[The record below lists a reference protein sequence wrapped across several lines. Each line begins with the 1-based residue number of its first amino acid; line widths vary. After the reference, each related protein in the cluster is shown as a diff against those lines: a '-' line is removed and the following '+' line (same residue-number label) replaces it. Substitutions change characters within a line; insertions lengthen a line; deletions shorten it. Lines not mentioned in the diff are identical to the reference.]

1 MKFILILTIVASSLW
16 QLSFSSESWWEFIAL
31 TCLSCSWPVATIYG
45 YDFIMT
51 MRGKNSKYMQEFYNE
66 LKRDLL
72 FSFIGAIV
80 FFGIA
85 FTAPI
90 KYSLTNI
97 DIAFAGFPFLL
108 YSMSDIMQL
117 RKLKIAGVKFSRKI
131 VWTLATILTIV
142 GIIYV
147 HFAFKIYSGTFSD
160 SKSLWVQISLLLTAL
175 CSLVGAH
182 QMTFIIKK
190 QRMEVSPVLIALF
203 SNMRTSPGIY
213 KESQKAAKKWNE
225 VVIQKKA
232 ELRQS
237 QQRKKKK
244 NR

>member
-1 MKFILILTIVASSLW
+1 MV
-16 QLSFSSESWWEFIAL
+16 L
-31 TCLSCSWPVATIYG
+31 TCLSCSWPVATIYC
-45 YDFIMT
+45 YDFIMA

-108 YSMSDIMQL
+108 YSLSDIMQL

-131 VWTLATILTIV
+131 IWTLSTILTAV
-142 GIIYV
+142 GIIYI
-147 HFAFKIYSGTFSD
+147 HFAFEIYSGTFSD
-160 SKSLWVQISLLLTAL
+160 SKSLWIQLSLLLTAL
-175 CSLVGAH
+175 CSLIGAH
-182 QMTFIIKK
+182 QMVFIIKK
-190 QRMEVSPVLIALF
+190 QRMEVSPVLINLF
-203 SNMRTSPGIY
+203 SNMQASPGIY
-213 KESQKAAKKWNE
+213 KESQKAAKEWNE
-225 VVIQKKA
+225 LVIQKKA
-232 ELRQS
+232 KFRQS

-244 NR
+244 KR